1 MQILGALPSLDS
13 FQSLLRYDP
22 RLNTQFKSFPSLFI
36 AIEFKLESS
45 GLKQLLRGRLRC
57 SSHRQQYTTISR
69 GDRGAESRVAARWSS
84 TG

>member
-45 GLKQLLRGRLRC
+45 GLKQLLRATSVLIPQATIHHHQPR
-57 SSHRQQYTTISR
+57 RQR
-69 GDRGAESRVAARWSS
+69 R
-84 TG
+84 